1 LTSERFQMRLTVRN
15 KNCRFGGSGEQRPP
29 LSKAFLS
36 GNAEVATL
44 EFRSAEHYERERIT
58 VLTGQRV
65 TRVRLEL
72 DRSALGG

>member
-1 LTSERFQMRLTVRN
+1 MVCLICTDRLVIRMR
-15 KNCRFGGSGEQRPP
+15 QRPP

-36 GNAEVATL
+36 GNADPTTL

-65 TRVRLEL
+65 TGGRP
-72 DRSALGG
+72 ALGG

>member
-1 LTSERFQMRLTVRN
+1 MR
-15 KNCRFGGSGEQRPP
+15 QRPP

-36 GNAEVATL
+36 GNADPTTL

-65 TRVRLEL
+65 TGGRP
-72 DRSALGG
+72 ALGG